1 MSARDL
7 LKYLENTFSLERLI
21 REEAKP
27 IKGILWGFLLSAP
40 FWILLLFLIRA
51 WRVRH

>member
-7 LKYLENTFSLERLI
+7 LRHLENTFSLERLI

-27 IKGILWGFLLSAP
+27 VKGILWGLLLSAP
-40 FWILLLFLIRA
+40 FWILLLFVI
-51 WRVRH
+51 RVRH